1 VSSLGLALVLALGDG
16 VLLRLADESD
26 GVLVVCDDGAVVVAE
41 AQQLRVPRQH
51 VLAEA
56 VGEPDNGAALDREAD
71 ELAVDGAVF
80 VCVFRCLDGV
90 AVEELI
96 LVYCSN
102 KIGCLRVSDLRLA
115 HWWALVDIVVIVIR
129 VLRAVLLDSR
139 LGAVMEEMQKPG
151 DDEDWGSQGECPRPD
166 DSS

>member
-1 VSSLGLALVLALGDG
+1 MQRSVPPLGLALVLALGDG
-16 VLLRLADESD
+16 VLLRLADEPD

-71 ELAVDGAVF
+71 ELAVDGVVF

-90 AVEELI
+90 PVR
-96 LVYCSN
+96 S
-102 KIGCLRVSDLRLA
+102 LR
-115 HWWALVDIVVIVIR
+115 
-129 VLRAVLLDSR
+129 
-139 LGAVMEEMQKPG
+139 
-151 DDEDWGSQGECPRPD
+151 
-166 DSS
+166 